1 VTKPQGKGTPALR
14 VAFSEVPGGVAPS
27 VEMRCGITP
36 SVAPCQARLK
46 NATQPMATYDMSSN
60 PALGFF
66 CRFVVI
72 YVLLILPWPGLGE
85 LYSQYFRALG
95 ELAFSRDNDRRIILF
110 EDHRLVHAFETLDT
124 RMIMGNRDT
133 IDSNGNGRT
142 TTIDLDTRSIGWD
155 PTALTIALILATPV
169 PWRRRGWALL
179 WGLLLIH
186 GFILFTL
193 QSWIWNA
200 SPGISLSTLS
210 PFWKEVAD
218 NLQYTLITQMGVSFS
233 VPVLIW
239 ILVTF
244 RLEDARRL
252 TVPHATT
259 T

>member
-1 VTKPQGKGTPALR
+1 VLIYAL
-14 VAFSEVPGGVAPS
+14 
-27 VEMRCGITP
+27 
-36 SVAPCQARLK
+36 
-46 NATQPMATYDMSSN
+46 
-60 PALGFF
+60 
-66 CRFVVI
+66 
-72 YVLLILPWPGLGE
+72 LLLPWPGWDQ
-85 LYSQYFRALG
+85 LYSHYFRALG
-95 ELAFSRDNDRRIILF
+95 ETAFSRDNDRRIILF
-110 EDHRLVHAFETLDT
+110 EGQHIEQDFSTLDI

-133 IDSNGNGRT
+133 VDSSGRGLSIP
-142 TTIDLDTRSIGWD
+142 IDLNTRSIGWV